1 MKLELENGG
10 QEVPRVRSVVGDVIL
25 GAQRRLGRYA
35 EGKEAF
41 LKALEVGAAHADLL
55 NELAICLM
63 ELGELEESR
72 NRLREA
78 LALEPE
84 NTKVISNLGIVSLKA
99 GNREEAL
106 GFFRTV
112 LEIEP
117 SDRIAAQYIENIS
130 KNS

>member
-1 MKLELENGG
+1 
-10 QEVPRVRSVVGDVIL
+10 
-25 GAQRRLGRYA
+25 
-35 EGKEAF
+35 
-41 LKALEVGAAHADLL
+41 
-55 NELAICLM
+55 M

-99 GNREEAL
+99 GNQEEAL

-117 SDRIAAQYIENIS
+117 TDRIAAQYIENLS